1 MKLIDRL
8 FDALRCLLALSLCS
22 CVAVLLSA
30 DSASSHTPKRSPT
43 NRICCVRHYLA
54 LTLSPQNNA
63 SVVWA
68 PSVTVGVTS
77 NTEIVN
83 GTSKATATAAASIV
97 GGGTDP
103 NDSVTLDGS
112 ALTLNCNPAGSK
124 CNTIL
129 SSPPDVGTHTL
140 IVTAPL
146 ASPQFHPP
154 AAPFSNSTFGCNIP
168 PFGSNT
174 RATTR
179 CATIT
184 ASATFNVSPQQC
196 DFSYT
201 VSNVPIVVSYP
212 GKGTATIEVTQG
224 SPTCTSVTL
233 KTPLFPISINAN
245 GTTLGTLTCL
255 LNGNA
260 SDTVTFSSSNSNPAS
275 VPLSCS
281 FTPQNPGSQ
290 PTGSG
295 RFTVTGS
302 DANPNQSFSGSNVT
316 VSYSFN

>member
-129 SSPPDVGTHTL
+129 SSPPERGHPYAHRHR
-140 IVTAPL
+140 TARL
-146 ASPQFHPP
+146 A
-154 AAPFSNSTFGCNIP
+154 AI
-168 PFGSNT
+168 
-174 RATTR
+174 
-179 CATIT
+179 
-184 ASATFNVSPQQC
+184 
-196 DFSYT
+196 
-201 VSNVPIVVSYP
+201 
-212 GKGTATIEVTQG
+212 
-224 SPTCTSVTL
+224 
-233 KTPLFPISINAN
+233 
-245 GTTLGTLTCL
+245 
-255 LNGNA
+255 
-260 SDTVTFSSSNSNPAS
+260 SSSCCSIQQLNIRLQHPA
-275 VPLSCS
+275 VW
-281 FTPQNPGSQ
+281 FE
-290 PTGSG
+290 
-295 RFTVTGS
+295 
-302 DANPNQSFSGSNVT
+302 
-316 VSYSFN
+316 Y